1 MNVDPHERI
10 SLDDSGVRILGKLEK
25 EPAPVRSRKEAI
37 FESDNLRRQND
48 ISRIERQHWVQRKN
62 TVDMVNVACTE
73 ALDLL
78 VEEVVSDIRESG
90 SSEHADRIQK

>member
-1 MNVDPHERI
+1 MNQERLLNGDPHESI

-48 ISRIERQHWVQRKN
+48 ISRIERQRRVQGKN
-62 TVDMVNVACTE
+62 TVDMVNVA
-73 ALDLL
+73 
-78 VEEVVSDIRESG
+78 
-90 SSEHADRIQK
+90 